1 MPTIPVRDTELYVER
16 AGSGPELLFVHGM
29 CGDAS
34 VWAGQVARLS
44 DRFTCV
50 TFDRRGHSRSAR
62 GSEPESVET
71 HAADA
76 AALIEVLGLERPV
89 LVGSSGG
96 ARIAVELARRR
107 PELIRAAVFSEPPI
121 FGLDP
126 SAAAAFVADIRA
138 AVGPALEARDPRA
151 AVDAFFPLVCPGL
164 WGVLDEDGRNRLRA
178 NGRMMIEELAGAPYR
193 LGPGDLPAI
202 DVPALVLSG
211 SESHPSLRAF
221 AEVLARGL
229 PVARSRELRGSGH
242 VTYAERP
249 AEFARAVA
257 DFAAEAFGQ
266 AGRPRSSR
274 SSRTS
279 ALVELSES

>member
-1 MPTIPVRDTELYVER
+1 MPTITIRDTTLYFER
-16 AGSGPELLFVHGM
+16 SGSGPEMLFVHGM

-34 VWAGQVARLS
+34 VWADQVARLS

-50 TFDRRGHSRSAR
+50 TYDRRGHTRSGR

-76 AALIEVLGLERPV
+76 AALIEALGLDRPV

-96 ARIAVELARRR
+96 ARIAVELARSR

-121 FGLDP
+121 FGLDR
-126 SAAAAFVADIRA
+126 AAGAAFLGDIQG
-138 AVGPALEARDPRA
+138 AVGTAVRDGDPRA

-164 WGVLDEDGRNRLRA
+164 WSKLDEEGRERLRA
-178 NGRMMIEELAGAPYR
+178 NGRMMLEEFTGAPYG
-193 LGPGDLPAI
+193 LTAGDLPAI
-202 DVPALVLSG
+202 RVPALVIMG

-221 AEVLARGL
+221 AAVLVRRLPRARW
-229 PVARSRELRGSGH
+229 VELAGSGH

-249 AEFARAVA
+249 AEFADAVA
-257 DFAAEAFGQ
+257 SFAAEAFAQ
-266 AGRPRSSR
+266 AGRPLSAR

-279 ALVELSES
+279 ALVEESES

>member
-1 MPTIPVRDTELYVER
+1 MPTITVRDAALYVER

-34 VWAGQVARLS
+34 VWADQVTRLS

-50 TFDRRGHSRSAR
+50 TYDRRGHTRSAR

-76 AALIEVLGLERPV
+76 AALIEALALDRPV

-96 ARIAVELARRR
+96 ARIAVEVARTR
-107 PELIRAAVFSEPPI
+107 PELVSAAVLSEPPI
-121 FGLDP
+121 FGLD
-126 SAAAAFVADIRA
+126 SAAGAAFLADIHA
-138 AVGPALEARDPRA
+138 AVGPAVRAGDPRA

-164 WGVLDEDGRNRLRA
+164 WGTLDEDGRNRLRA
-178 NGRMMIEELAGAPYR
+178 NGRMMIEELTGTPYR
-193 LGPGDLPAI
+193 LTADDLSAI

-211 SESHPSLRAF
+211 TESHPSLRTF
-221 AEVLARGL
+221 AAVLARRL
-229 PVARSRELRGSGH
+229 PTARLVELAGSGH

-249 AEFARAVA
+249 AGFAEAVA
-257 DFAAEAFGQ
+257 SFAAGAFAQ
-266 AGRPRSSR
+266 TGRPRPSR
-274 SSRTS
+274 SSLTS